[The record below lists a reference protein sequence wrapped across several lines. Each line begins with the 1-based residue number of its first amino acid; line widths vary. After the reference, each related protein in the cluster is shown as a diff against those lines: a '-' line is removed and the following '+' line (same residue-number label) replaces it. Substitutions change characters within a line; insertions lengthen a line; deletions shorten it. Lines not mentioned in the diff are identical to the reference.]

1 MADQPETQTAEPEAK
16 TEAPGAEVVQGWKG
30 FRLDELGGGSVAR
43 VEGALVDGE
52 TGEPAWLLVRLGR
65 FGHHSAVP
73 VAHAVAGVGHIWVPY
88 TRDQIRGTPRVDP
101 GKGLTAEG
109 ELAFYAHYGFP
120 TDRDRPA
127 KLAGRDPAG
136 ISARPAG

>member
-1 MADQPETQTAEPEAK
+1 MADEPETQAVDLPTAEEAK
-16 TEAPGAEVVQGWKG
+16 GWKG
-30 FRLDELGGGSVAR
+30 FRLDELAGNTVAR
-43 VEGALVDGE
+43 VEGLLMDDESGDPV
-52 TGEPAWLLVRLGR
+52 WLLVRLGR

-101 GKGLTAEG
+101 TKGLTAEA
-109 ELAFYAHYGFP
+109 ELAFFAHYGFG

-127 KLAGRDPAG
+127 KLSGRDPGA